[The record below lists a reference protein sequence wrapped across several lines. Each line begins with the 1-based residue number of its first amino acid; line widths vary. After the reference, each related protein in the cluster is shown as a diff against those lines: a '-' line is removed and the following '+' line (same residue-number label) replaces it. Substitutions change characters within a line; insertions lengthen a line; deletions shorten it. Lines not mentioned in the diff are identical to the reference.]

1 MNFIQEM
8 TLIYDSH
15 FLLPMLT
22 NFFLNVKHLKSTDYK
37 NLSLAIFLQNAL
49 KFILESR

>member
-15 FLLPMLT
+15 FFLLPMLT
-22 NFFLNVKHLKSTDYK
+22 NFFLNIKHFKSTDYK
-37 NLSLAIFLQNAL
+37 NLSLAIFL
-49 KFILESR
+49 